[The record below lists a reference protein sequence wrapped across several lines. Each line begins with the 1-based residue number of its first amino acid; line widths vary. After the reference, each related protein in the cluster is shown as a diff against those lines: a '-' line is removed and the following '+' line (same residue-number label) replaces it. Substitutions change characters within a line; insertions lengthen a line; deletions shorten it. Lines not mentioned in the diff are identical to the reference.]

1 MKAAE
6 DHPSPIVALRPVV
19 AADLP
24 ILFEYQFDPEANRM
38 AAFPARDRE
47 SFMAHWTKLLVDPNL
62 LLRAIVVNGEVVGN
76 VTSFDQDERVLV
88 GYWIGRAH
96 WGRGY
101 ASAALRQFLCLETR
115 RPLHAFVAK
124 HNTRSVRVLGKNG
137 FVVCGESKGPSE
149 TPGVEVEDYLMILE

>member
-1 MKAAE
+1 MSADE
-6 DHPSPIVALRPVV
+6 NCIEPTVALRPVV

-24 ILFEYQFDPEANRM
+24 VLFEYQFDPEANRM

-47 SFMAHWTKLLVDPNL
+47 AFMNHWSKLLVDPSV
-62 LLRAIVVNGEVVGN
+62 LLRAIVVNDEVVGN
-76 VTSFDQDERVLV
+76 VTVFEQDGKHLV
-88 GYWIGRAH
+88 GYWIGRSH
-96 WGRGY
+96 WGHGY
-101 ASAALRQFLCLETR
+101 ASEALRQFLSWVSQ

-124 HNTRSVRVLGKNG
+124 HNARSVRVLGKNG